1 MTANSTTKSKPS
13 TMAQALVAWQETKP
27 VCPKN
32 GKAQYGYYSTL
43 EDVIECVQSAAKFGI
58 TFTQRNDFILTDQGG
73 LVDYIETVMMHESG
87 ETLNARTL
95 IKVKDATNPQA
106 MGSGITYAKRY
117 GLQALFGIASE
128 EDDGNAAAGSASANN
143 LKTTQRQS
151 IANGD
156 F

>member
-32 GKAQYGYYSTL
+32 GSNPHFRSKFSTL
-43 EDVIECVQSAAKFGI
+43 EDVIDCVQSAAKFGI
-58 TFTQRNDFILTDQGG
+58 TFAQRNDFILTDQGG
-73 LVDYIETVMMHESG
+73 LVDFIETVMMHESG
-87 ETLNARTL
+87 ETLTARTL

-128 EDDGNAAAGSASANN
+128 EDDGNAATSAAVTNI
-143 LKTTQRQS
+143 TQRQS